1 MSAVSSLPIE
11 LWHQIL
17 RFICESSLSSDIL
30 LQDYPWVNTLRSTR
44 CRTATSAL
52 RGAMVRNI
60 GQVCR
65 SWNMFARQLGYQEIE
80 LRSFA
85 RSFRKLLME
94 HQSCSGVFN
103 ETRRLSVQVPW
114 SDNTRD
120 LLLLVQSMPRLEWLH
135 FTIHG
140 IQESQHLHIWLPSLL
155 KAQPC
160 LLYLD
165 LNPLHYSE
173 PVFIDSECISIV
185 SNLAVRLRRLT
196 CAIEYVPSSSGQVQ
210 HAPRFQCLQVLQMID
225 IHCDA
230 GHKQAACEWF
240 SNWHLP
246 SLQQFLIPHTW
257 EYCTKL
263 LDKGVGAQ
271 VEVLGASVRAP
282 WLAQSPQ
289 QMTQPQQLAAVP
301 KQLWPLCPQVHTVIT
316 SRNFPLPLE
325 PRRRLH
331 CILVYP
337 FRRWATGF
345 ETITLASLLTS
356 LSSMRAVH
364 PGYTFSLQHT
374 ELSWQGWA
382 ETSSGPGT
390 VARIRSTL
398 MQWKRFAETHQ
409 MEVLDGYG
417 IDIRDVTILPPTV
430 RLKSMCWSEQHE

>member
-1 MSAVSSLPIE
+1 
-11 LWHQIL
+11 
-17 RFICESSLSSDIL
+17 
-30 LQDYPWVNTLRSTR
+30 
-44 CRTATSAL
+44 
-52 RGAMVRNI
+52 MVRHI

-65 SWNMFARQLGYQEIE
+65 SWNMFARQLGYQEID
-80 LRSFA
+80 LRALTCPFH
-85 RSFRKLLME
+85 KLLTE
-94 HQSCSGVFN
+94 HESCSGIFN
-103 ETRRLSVQVPW
+103 ETRQLNVQVPW

-173 PVFIDSECISIV
+173 NFFIDSECIYIV
-185 SNLAVRLRRLT
+185 SDLAVRLQRLT
-196 CAIEYVPSSSGQVQ
+196 CAIKYVPPSSGRVQ
-210 HAPRFQCLQVLQMID
+210 HAPRFQYLQVLQMMD
-225 IHCDA
+225 IHCNA
-230 GHKQAACEWF
+230 GHKQAACDWF
-240 SNWHLP
+240 SNWRLP

-271 VEVLGASVRAP
+271 VEVLDASVRAP
-282 WLAQSPQ
+282 WLAQSSQ
-289 QMTQPQQLAAVP
+289 QMTQPQRLIAVP

-316 SRNFPLPLE
+316 SSMITLPPE
-325 PRRRLH
+325 PRPRLH
-331 CILVYP
+331 YIFVYP
-337 FRRWATGF
+337 FRRGATGF
-345 ETITLASLLTS
+345 DAITLTNILTS
-356 LSSMRAVH
+356 LLSMQAVR

-382 ETSSGPGT
+382 ETSSSPGT
-390 VARIRSTL
+390 VALIRSTL
-398 MQWKRFAETHQ
+398 MQWKSFAERQQ

-417 IDIRDVTILPPTV
+417 IDIRDVIISPAD
-430 RLKSMCWSEQHE
+430 

>member
-1 MSAVSSLPIE
+1 MSAVSALPIE

-17 RFICESSLSSDIL
+17 RFTCEPSLSSDIL
-30 LQDYPWVNTLRSTR
+30 LQEYPWIDTLRSTR
-44 CRTATSAL
+44 CRTAASAS
-52 RGAMVRNI
+52 RGAMARNI
-60 GQVCR
+60 GEVCR
-65 SWNMFARQLGYQEIE
+65 SWNMFARQLGHQEIE

-85 RSFRKLLME
+85 RSFGDLLTE
-94 HQSCSGVFN
+94 HQSCSGIFN
-103 ETRRLSVQVPW
+103 ETRRLSVRVPW

-120 LLLLVQSMPRLEWLH
+120 FLLLVQSMPRLEWLH

-140 IQESQHLHIWLPSLL
+140 IEELQHHHTWLPSLL

-173 PVFIDSECISIV
+173 PFFIDSECISVV
-185 SNLAVRLRRLT
+185 SDLAVRLRRLI

-210 HAPRFQCLQVLQMID
+210 RAPRFRCLQVLQMID

-230 GHKQAACEWF
+230 GHEQAACEWF

-246 SLQQFLIPHTW
+246 ALQQFLIPQTW

-271 VEVLGASVRAP
+271 VEVLDASVRALR
-282 WLAQSPQ
+282 LAQIPQ
-289 QMTQPQQLAAVP
+289 RMTEPQRVAAIP
-301 KQLWPLCPQVHTVIT
+301 KQLWPLCPRAHTVIT
-316 SRNFPLPLE
+316 SRKITLPPE
-325 PRRRLH
+325 PRPRLH
-331 CILVYP
+331 CIFVHP

-345 ETITLASLLTS
+345 DTIILASLLTS
-356 LSSMRAVH
+356 LSSIWVVH
-364 PGYTFSLQHT
+364 QGYTFSLQYT

-382 ETSSGPGT
+382 ETTSGPGT
-390 VARIRSTL
+390 VSRIRSTL
-398 MQWKRFAETHQ
+398 MQWKSFAETQQ

-417 IDIRDVTILPPTV
+417 IDIRGVTILPV
-430 RLKSMCWSEQHE
+430 D